1 MQRPRVSVFQ
11 ICIHSFS
18 YLLITLSAGHPLAAH
33 GTDVINSYLITKFLF
48 TIRSAKSLIGSLET
62 DTRELNRLKLADLFS
77 YLRDNVGKH
86 LHHTTTP

>member
-33 GTDVINSYLITKFLF
+33 GTDVINSYLI
-48 TIRSAKSLIGSLET
+48 RGSSSQFEAP
-62 DTRELNRLKLADLFS
+62 R
-77 YLRDNVGKH
+77 V
-86 LHHTTTP
+86 